1 MSSFA
6 GYCQDCDKPVM
17 HKTLFGTI
25 HLCLSPEERFLKSSR
40 IRQFSQLEMNN
51 YLGSIKG
58 ASSPAKLNK

>member
-25 HLCLSPEERFLKSSR
+25 HVCLSPEERFLKNSR
-40 IRQFSQLEMNN
+40 IRQSSQSKINN

-58 ASSPAKLNK
+58 ASSAAKLSK